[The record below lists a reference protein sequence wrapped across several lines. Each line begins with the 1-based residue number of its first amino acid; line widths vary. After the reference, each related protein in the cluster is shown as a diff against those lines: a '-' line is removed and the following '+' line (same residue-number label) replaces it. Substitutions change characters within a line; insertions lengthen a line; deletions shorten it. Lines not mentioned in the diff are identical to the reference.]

1 MELPKLLFKPKK
13 VWPPDFKSMSP
24 QEQLRLEKKY
34 KRRAALATA
43 RPRWDKFIRLAQ
55 LFSVTFVAIYGVL
68 FMETK
73 DEHNPFLSIRK
84 RFWEFVGSMS
94 TNDRPVRRTLSDHV
108 DNPPASK

>member
-1 MELPKLLFKPKK
+1 MRRMAGGPRSQMELPTLLFKAKK

-55 LFSVTFVAIYGVL
+55 LFSVTCMYSAIV
-68 FMETK
+68 
-73 DEHNPFLSIRK
+73 
-84 RFWEFVGSMS
+84 V
-94 TNDRPVRRTLSDHV
+94 TL
-108 DNPPASK
+108 ASELLLTPS

>member
-55 LFSVTFVAIYGVL
+55 LFSITCLSPAVFWNCNWARAINMPLVVAIYGVL

-73 DEHNPFLSIRK
+73 DEHNPFLGVSHPLQLD
-84 RFWEFVGSMS
+84 VSHDS
-94 TNDRPVRRTLSDHV
+94 L
-108 DNPPASK
+108 